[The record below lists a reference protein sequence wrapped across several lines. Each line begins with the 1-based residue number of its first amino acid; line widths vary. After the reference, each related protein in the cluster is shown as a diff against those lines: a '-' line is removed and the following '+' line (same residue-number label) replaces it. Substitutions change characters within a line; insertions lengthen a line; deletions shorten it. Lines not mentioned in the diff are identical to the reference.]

1 MPLSDRIEHL
11 SPCLEGVEYL
21 NTFDTWEDFWQKCN
35 RGDWMLWLCGKLAG
49 EPMSD
54 SRRPLALAACECAR
68 LSLPYLSPRSRENST
83 KLIRLVETWATNNTV
98 TRQHLLDAATYGA
111 GAAGAAYAAYSDVAA
126 AAAYAATY
134 GAGAGAAYAAAAVR
148 TNTLA
153 RCADIVRKHYP
164 KIPMEV
170 EL

>member
-11 SPCLEGVEYL
+11 SPCSEGVEYL

-68 LSLPYLSPRSRENST
+68 LSLPYLSPRSRKNST

-98 TRQHLLDAATYGA
+98 TRQHLLDAAT
-111 GAAGAAYAAYSDVAA
+111 AAYTADVAD
-126 AAAYAATY
+126 
-134 GAGAGAAYAAAAVR
+134 AAYAAAAAAAAVAADVAYAA
-148 TNTLA
+148 TVKATTLA

-164 KIPMEV
+164 KIPIEV